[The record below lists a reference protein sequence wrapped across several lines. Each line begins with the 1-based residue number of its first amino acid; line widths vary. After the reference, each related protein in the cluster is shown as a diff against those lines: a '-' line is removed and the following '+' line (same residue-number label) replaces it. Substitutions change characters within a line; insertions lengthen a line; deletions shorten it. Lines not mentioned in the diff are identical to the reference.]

1 MSPLGGGA
9 CESSGD
15 ILRFMSLA
23 VCLWGQL
30 NGPQVSKPYLLTKT
44 GTGAP
49 QGPPAG
55 LGHEPPAQLMGM
67 GLLDACTNSPPAPS
81 LHFSINA
88 H

>member
-15 ILRFMSLA
+15 TLRLMSLA
-23 VCLWGQL
+23 TCLWGHL
-30 NGPQVSKPYLLTKT
+30 NGPQVSRSHLLTKT

-55 LGHEPPAQLMGM
+55 LGHGPPAQLMGM
-67 GLLDACTNSPPAPS
+67 GLLDACTPGSPGEGGDRYYS
-81 LHFSINA
+81 VF
-88 H
+88 